1 MCALTLRN
9 ACVCKHMRACVYASG
24 MRVHV
29 HVGKGVG
36 MSVGIK
42 LGRMSMSVGTKL
54 GRSV

>member
-1 MCALTLRN
+1 
-9 ACVCKHMRACVYASG
+9 VCKHMRACVYASG